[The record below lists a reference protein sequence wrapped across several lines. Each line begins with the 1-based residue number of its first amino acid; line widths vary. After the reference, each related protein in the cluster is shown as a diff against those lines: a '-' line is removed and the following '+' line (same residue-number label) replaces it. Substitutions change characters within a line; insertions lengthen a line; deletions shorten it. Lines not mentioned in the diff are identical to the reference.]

1 MRMLTL
7 GTSIQATVVPSQAV
21 QIGQDKS
28 FVYVARADG
37 TAEMRTVKPGTTTTD
52 SMTVIEE
59 GLKPGEQV
67 ITDGQ
72 LRLVPGSKITKGQGQ
87 PGRGQGGQGQG
98 GDQNQGQGGGER
110 RGNGQAPQK

>member
-1 MRMLTL
+1 
-7 GTSIQATVVPSQAV
+7 
-21 QIGQDKS
+21 
-28 FVYVARADG
+28 
-37 TAEMRTVKPGTTTTD
+37 MRTVKPGTTMD

-87 PGRGQGGQGQG
+87 PGRGQGGQG
-98 GDQNQGQGGGER
+98 GDQNQGGEGGGR
-110 RGNGQAPQK
+110 QRGAGGNSSP